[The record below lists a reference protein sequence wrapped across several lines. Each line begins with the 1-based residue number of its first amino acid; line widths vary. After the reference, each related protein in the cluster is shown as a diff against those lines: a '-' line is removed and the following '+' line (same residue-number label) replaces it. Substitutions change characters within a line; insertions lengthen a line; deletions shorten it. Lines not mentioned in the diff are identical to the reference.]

1 MNLFDWHLP
10 LKKIEKPV
18 RLIEAFRGKRKS
30 IQGEITMQRIN
41 ITEYITAD
49 RYTSRKQLVAMTGLS
64 DRHVRQLIEGARR
77 AGYMI
82 VSNTRSGG
90 YKLAESGAEWHE
102 FVERER
108 HRAIATFKRIAGTPD
123 KQIALEV

>member
-1 MNLFDWHLP
+1 MKDI
-10 LKKIEKPV
+10 LK
-18 RLIEAFRGKRKS
+18 
-30 IQGEITMQRIN
+30 QHRIV
-41 ITEYITAD
+41 EYIPAD
-49 RYTSRKQLVAMTGLS
+49 RYISRKDLCEASGYG
-64 DRHVRQLIEGARR
+64 DRHVRQLIEDARR

-90 YKLAESGAEWHE
+90 YKMAESGAEWHE

-108 HRAIATFKRIAGTPD
+108 HRAIATFKRITGTPD